1 MSEAPGTPGVT
12 PPPDDPTES
21 RIGVDS
27 WVAQAE
33 GRRARRRGPAR
44 LLARGW
50 EWSPDPVKLLLFVG
64 LASTLPFWLNEGD
77 LFNFGL
83 FTLLYV
89 ALALGL
95 NVVVGFAGLL
105 DLGYVAFF
113 GIGAYTYALLSSS
126 HYGIHWPAEATIPI
140 SMAVAALA
148 GLILGSASRR
158 LLGDYLAIVT
168 LFFLQAFAAFTNTA
182 NPTVHGVGLTG
193 GPNGIA
199 NLDPLTFF
207 GYKLNSTKQQ
217 YFFLVIVVAV
227 VAAALH
233 FINQSRTGRAFR
245 ALREDPLAAEVMSI
259 PVNRLKLLAF
269 VLGAAIAGL
278 CGTIF
283 AASFT
288 AVTAGSFG
296 VPLLILLYAIIIL
309 GGLGS
314 IAGVILGGF
323 VINISSQF
331 LAPQNDHPD
340 VKRWLFYGTI
350 VLIVAL
356 MKPWYRAVLVLAAT
370 IAFGYAVHAIVS
382 ATTVATWTTGAPVAA
397 GSRSIRDGIQGW
409 VVMPHATATGPHV
422 NFNTCLYIGLVVAAV
437 TVRSLSGWW
446 RLAALVPTLYLT
458 AMVWENI
465 LAQNPSVTALILFG
479 AMLIALMTV
488 RPQGLLGTARV
499 EIV

>member
-1 MSEAPGTPGVT
+1 MTEIPGSPGEAPPPG
-12 PPPDDPTES
+12 DPADP
-21 RIGVDS
+21 RIGIDS
-27 WVAQAE
+27 WVATAE
-33 GRRARRRGPAR
+33 GRLARGRGPVAVV
-44 LLARGW
+44 ARGW
-50 EWSPDPVKLLLFVG
+50 EWSPDSLKLLVFLG
-64 LASTLPFWLNEGD
+64 LASTLPFWLSEGD

-89 ALALGL
+89 ALGLGL
-95 NVVVGFAGLL
+95 NVAVGFAGLL

-113 GIGAYTYALLSSS
+113 GIGAYTYAELSSN

-140 SMAVAALA
+140 SMATAALV
-148 GLILGSASRR
+148 GLVLGSTSRR
-158 LLGDYLAIVT
+158 LQGDYLAIVT
-168 LFFLQAFAAFTNTA
+168 LFFLQAFNAFTNTA
-182 NPTVHGVGLTG
+182 NPTVHGEGFTG

-199 NLDPLTFF
+199 SLDPLAFF
-207 GYKLNSTKQQ
+207 GYKLNSTKQY
-217 YFFLVIVVAV
+217 YFCLLIVIALVAT
-227 VAAALH
+227 ALH
-233 FINQSRTGRAFR
+233 FVNQSRTGRALR

-269 VLGAAIAGL
+269 VLGASIAGL

-296 VPLLILLYAIIIL
+296 VPLLILLYAIVIL
-309 GGLGS
+309 GGIGS
-314 IAGVILGGF
+314 IAGVIFGGF

-331 LAPQNDHPD
+331 LEPQNDHPD

-356 MKPWYRAVLVLAAT
+356 IKPWYRAAAVLVGT
-370 IAFGYAVHAIVS
+370 VAFGYAVHAIVA
-382 ATTVATWTTGAPVAA
+382 ATTAATWTSGTPVSA
-397 GSRSIRDGIQGW
+397 GSHSIASGLRGW
-409 VVMPHATATGPHV
+409 TIIPQPGHG
-422 NFNTCLYIGLVVAAV
+422 NFATCLYIGLVVAAV
-437 TVRSLSGWW
+437 VARSLSGWW

-458 AMVWENI
+458 ATVWEDI
-465 LAQNPSVTALILFG
+465 LIQNPSVTALILFG

-488 RPQGLLGTARV
+488 RPQGLLGSVRV

>member
-1 MSEAPGTPGVT
+1 MTDAPETPSDVT
-12 PPPDDPTES
+12 PPGDPTEA

-27 WVAQAE
+27 WVATAE
-33 GRRARRRGPAR
+33 GRRARGRGPAGF
-44 LLARGW
+44 LARGW
-50 EWSPDPVKLLLFVG
+50 DRSPDSLKLLVFAG
-64 LASTLPFWLNEGD
+64 LVSTFPFWMSEGD

-89 ALALGL
+89 ALGLGL
-95 NVVVGFAGLL
+95 NVVVGFTGLL
-105 DLGYVAFF
+105 DLGFVAYF
-113 GIGAYTYALLSSS
+113 GIGGYTYAELSSN

-140 SMAVAALA
+140 SMAAAALV
-148 GLILGSASRR
+148 GLALGSTSRR
-158 LLGDYLAIVT
+158 LEGDYYAIVT
-168 LFFLQAFAAFTNTA
+168 LFFLQAFGAFTNTA
-182 NPTVHGVGLTG
+182 NPKVHGTGLTG
-193 GPNGIA
+193 GPNGIP

-207 GYKLNSTKQQ
+207 GYELNSTKQQ
-217 YFFLVIVVAV
+217 YFFLVIVVAL

-233 FINQSRTGRAFR
+233 LINQSRTGRAWR

-259 PVNRLKLLAF
+259 PVNRLKLLA
-269 VLGAAIAGL
+269 VALGAAIAGL

-283 AASFT
+283 AATFT

-296 VPLLILLYAIIIL
+296 ISLVILLYAIIIL
-309 GGLGS
+309 GGLGT

-323 VINISSQF
+323 VINVSSQF

-340 VKRWLFYGTI
+340 VKRWIFYGTI

-356 MKPWYRAVLVLAAT
+356 LKPWYRAAFVLVGT
-370 IAFGYAVHAIVS
+370 IAFGYAVHAVVA
-382 ATTVATWTTGAPVAA
+382 ATTAATWTSGRPVSAGAHAVSD
-397 GSRSIRDGIQGW
+397 GLRDW
-409 VVMPHATATGPHV
+409 VVIPQTSGPTGHDT
-422 NFNTCLYIGLVVAAV
+422 FTICLYIGLVVAAV
-437 TVRSLSGWW
+437 VTRSLAGWW

-465 LAQNPSVTALILFG
+465 LVQSPSVTALLLFG

>member
-1 MSEAPGTPGVT
+1 MSETPGTPGDT
-12 PPPDDPTES
+12 PPADDPAEA

-27 WVAQAE
+27 WVASAE
-33 GRRARRRGPAR
+33 GRRTRGGPTR
-44 LLARGW
+44 FLARGW
-50 EWSPDPVKLLLFVG
+50 EWSPDPVKLLVFVG

-89 ALALGL
+89 ALGLGL
-95 NVVVGFAGLL
+95 NVVVGFTGLL
-105 DLGYVAFF
+105 DLGFVAYF
-113 GIGAYTYALLSSS
+113 GVGAYTYAELSSS

-140 SMAVAALA
+140 AMVAAALVGLA
-148 GLILGSASRR
+148 LGATSRR
-158 LLGDYLAIVT
+158 LQGDYYAIVT
-168 LFFLQAFAAFTNTA
+168 LFFLNAFAAFTNTA
-182 NPTVHGVGLTG
+182 NPTVGRTGLTG

-199 NLDPLTFF
+199 DLDPLTFF
-207 GYKLNSTKQQ
+207 GYKISSTKQQ
-217 YFFLVIVVAV
+217 YFFLLIVVAV

-233 FINQSRTGRAFR
+233 LINQSRTGRAWR
-245 ALREDPLAAEVMSI
+245 ALREDPLAAEVMSV
-259 PVNRLKLLAF
+259 PVNRLKLLA
-269 VLGAAIAGL
+269 VVVGAAIAGL

-283 AASFT
+283 AATFT

-296 VPLLILLYAIIIL
+296 VSLVILLYAIIIL

-350 VLIVAL
+350 VLVVAML
-356 MKPWYRAVLVLAAT
+356 KPWYRAALVLAGT
-370 IAFGYAVHAIVS
+370 IAFGYAAHAVVAA
-382 ATTVATWTTGAPVAA
+382 ATAATWTSGAPVSA
-397 GSRSIRDGIQGW
+397 GSHSIATGLRDW
-409 VVMPHATATGPHV
+409 VVIPQTSGPSGHA
-422 NFNTCLYIGLVVAAV
+422 NFTVCLYIGLVVAAV
-437 TVRSLSGWW
+437 VTRSLSGWW

-458 AMVWENI
+458 AMVWEDI
-465 LAQNPSVTALILFG
+465 LVQSPSVTALLLFG

-488 RPQGLLGTARV
+488 RPQGLLGSARV

>member
-12 PPPDDPTES
+12 PPPGDPTES